1 MALAKNQKK
10 IRGQKYLT
18 AFVLVLVLTMLF
30 LPILMVTAIVV
41 KHIIIVFVG
50 VPLVFGAFTTSGF
63 WLNFVVI
70 HILFAYIVGQKEK
83 DRTERLRK
91 QRVRDLTRG
100 R

>member
-1 MALAKNQKK
+1 MAIGDLVMDKDR
-10 IRGQKYLT
+10 IKYIYQY
-18 AFVLVLVLTMLF
+18 LF
-30 LPILMVTAIVV
+30 LM
-41 KHIIIVFVG
+41 IIVFVG
-50 VPLVFGAFTTSGF
+50 VPLIFGAFTTSGF

-91 QRVRDLTRG
+91 KKLKDLTRG

>member
-1 MALAKNQKK
+1 MALGDLVIDKDR
-10 IRGQKYLT
+10 IKYISPY
-18 AFVLVLVLTMLF
+18 FF
-30 LPILMVTAIVV
+30 L
-41 KHIIIVFVG
+41 IIIVFVG

-91 QRVRDLTRG
+91 KKLKVCRNLI
-100 R
+100 

>member
-1 MALAKNQKK
+1 MAF
-10 IRGQKYLT
+10 RD
-18 AFVLVLVLTMLF
+18 LVIDKDRKRYIYQYLF
-30 LPILMVTAIVV
+30 LM
-41 KHIIIVFVG
+41 IIVFVG

-83 DRTERLRK
+83 ERTERLRK
-91 QRVRDLTRG
+91 KKLKDLTRG

>member
-1 MALAKNQKK
+1 MALGDLVIDKDR
-10 IRGQKYLT
+10 IKYIYQY
-18 AFVLVLVLTMLF
+18 FF
-30 LPILMVTAIVV
+30 L
-41 KHIIIVFVG
+41 IIIVFVG

-63 WLNFVVI
+63 WLNFVVV

-91 QRVRDLTRG
+91 KKLKDLTRG

>member
-1 MALAKNQKK
+1 MALGDLVIDKDR
-10 IRGQKYLT
+10 IKYIYQY
-18 AFVLVLVLTMLF
+18 FF
-30 LPILMVTAIVV
+30 L
-41 KHIIIVFVG
+41 IIIVFVG

-91 QRVRDLTRG
+91 KKLKDLTRG
-100 R
+100 RE